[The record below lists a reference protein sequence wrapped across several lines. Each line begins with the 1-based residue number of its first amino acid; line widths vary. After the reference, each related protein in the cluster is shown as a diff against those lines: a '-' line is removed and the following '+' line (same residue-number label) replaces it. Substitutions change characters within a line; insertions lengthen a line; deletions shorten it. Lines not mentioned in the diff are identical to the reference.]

1 MSNQANPFSAGD
13 SALGYLYQCRLALWF
28 ALVRLRDL
36 DDTDVAIES
45 LDDVT
50 FSTDGKPTE
59 LLQTKHHLNTSA
71 NLTDASP
78 DLWKTLSDR
87 RRSRRVA
94 IYTWRKDTI
103 GIFVE
108 LPLRIEE
115 HDGT

>member
-1 MSNQANPFSAGD
+1 MIQLLFPSPVANSRTDQSVRQGHN
-13 SALGYLYQCRLALWF
+13 CF
-28 ALVRLRDL
+28 A
-36 DDTDVAIES
+36 E
-45 LDDVT
+45 
-50 FSTDGKPTE
+50 P
-59 LLQTKHHLNTSA
+59 HP
-71 NLTDASP
+71 P

-103 GIFVE
+103 GIFGE